1 MMRTRSLATVLA
13 LAMLLVGAVA
23 SPSRASD
30 DGLRLIA
37 VKHSLLGAHEWYA
50 QTYRGLPVL
59 DGYLARHLDTAGRVV
74 RVVDG
79 RVPIRGAVA
88 ATAAVSSAQAEQAV
102 GVGTPREAS
111 LAVLGGDV
119 ARLVWVV
126 LADTLDGTRR
136 TLVDASSGAVIGTG
150 SAVRTID
157 GTGQVFDPNPVVT
170 LRDQDLT
177 DDGNR
182 DRGAFVPAYRQVTLP
197 LLDGSGYL
205 RGDFAY
211 VTVSR
216 HHNPLAYSPHLKFG
230 WDRSDPRFE
239 QTMAYYD
246 VTAAQQYIQSL
257 GFLDVNNE
265 AQLVMPD
272 EFLHD
277 NSYYD
282 GTVDR
287 IVLGKGGVDDAEDAD
302 VTWHELGHAI
312 QDDQVPGF
320 GARHDAGSIG
330 EAFGDYWAVT
340 MSQPVN
346 GGYQVPCVADW
357 DSTSY
362 TDTEPHCLRRVDLD
376 LTVADE
382 TGEIHHDGQIWSRAL
397 WDINQGL
404 GRDEANS
411 IILEAQFG
419 FAPDTRFAEAA
430 LTTCDTAKAL
440 YGNSAQ
446 AVCLQAFE
454 DRGIL

>member
-1 MMRTRSLATVLA
+1 MSRTRSLAAVLA
-13 LAMLLVGAVA
+13 AAVLMVGMVV

-37 VKHSLLGAHEWYA
+37 VKHSLLGTHEWFA

-59 DGYLARHLDTAGRVV
+59 EGYLARHLDTAGRVV
-74 RVVDG
+74 RVADG
-79 RVPIRGAVA
+79 RVPIEGSVA
-88 ATAAVSSAQAEQAV
+88 ITAAVSSSQAEQAV
-102 GVGTPREAS
+102 TVGTPRQAS
-111 LAVLGGDV
+111 LAVLGGDR

-136 TLVDASSGAVIGTG
+136 TLVASTGAVLSTE
-150 SAVRTID
+150 SAVRTVD
-157 GTGQVFDPNPVVT
+157 GRGQVFDPNPVVT
-170 LRDQDLT
+170 LHDQDLT
-177 DDGNR
+177 DDGDR
-182 DRGAFVPAYRQVTLP
+182 DRGDFVPAYREVTLP
-197 LLDGSGYL
+197 FLDGSGYL

-216 HHNPLAYSPHLKFG
+216 HHNPLAYSPHLNFR
-230 WDRSDPRFE
+230 WDRGDPRFE

-265 AQLVMPD
+265 PQLLMPD

-282 GTVDR
+282 STVDR

-330 EAFGDYWAVT
+330 EGFGDYWAVT

-357 DSTSY
+357 DSTTY
-362 TDTEPHCLRRVDLD
+362 TDSEPHCLRRVDLE

-404 GRDEANS
+404 GRDEANT

-419 FAPDTRFAEAA
+419 FAPDTRFADAA
-430 LTTCDTAKAL
+430 LTVCDTAKAL
-440 YGNSAQ
+440 FGDPAA